1 MTGYGGEAFLSMEQ
15 VEDQRGKAESM
26 LQRARRSSNW
36 IELLS
41 LNSGSLDE
49 VERRD
54 DDDSEEEEEMVWE
67 NIRSGSSRR
76 LLAKNEKFF
85 FVFFLDGLFVIGWN
99 IF

>member
-15 VEDQRGKAESM
+15 VEDQRGMAESM

-54 DDDSEEEEEMVWE
+54 DDDSEEEEEMV
-67 NIRSGSSRR
+67 
-76 LLAKNEKFF
+76 
-85 FVFFLDGLFVIGWN
+85 
-99 IF
+99 